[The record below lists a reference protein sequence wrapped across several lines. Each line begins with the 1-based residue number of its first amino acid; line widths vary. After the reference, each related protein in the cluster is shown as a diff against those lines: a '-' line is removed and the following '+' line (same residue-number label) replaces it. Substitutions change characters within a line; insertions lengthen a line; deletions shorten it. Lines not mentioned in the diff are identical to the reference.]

1 MNTYF
6 FYKIHNPN
14 LPYCYIGR
22 TRDPRARLATHKSKT
37 PSSEFQIYKTIRE
50 NGGWTAGWRF
60 EVIETCDMTT
70 EDSMKKERELYET
83 HNANLNMLVPDNN
96 TAAYSYYQKHKDTL
110 RVKAREKYQKT
121 KTEWKHP
128 RLSTEDKK
136 TLTLRKAKNY
146 GHIPTQFTM
155 EKHGIT
161 QEELEQHLGEGG
173 WLVEKI

>member
-1 MNTYF
+1 MSTSTYF
-6 FYKIHNPN
+6 FYKIHNLS

-22 TRDPRARLATHKSKT
+22 TRDPRARLATHKTKCLN
-37 PSSEFQIYKTIRE
+37 SELELYKAIRE

-60 EVIETCDMTT
+60 DILETSEMTIQQAM
-70 EDSMKKERELYET
+70 EKERELYDT
-83 HNANLNMLVPDNN
+83 HKANLNMLVPNN
-96 TAAYSYYQKHKDTL
+96 NPSAYSYYQKHKETL

-136 TLTLRKAKNY
+136 TLALRKAKN
-146 GHIPTQFTM
+146 HNHLPTQLTM

-161 QEELEQHLGEGG
+161 NEELQQALGEGG
-173 WLVEKI
+173 WLLQ